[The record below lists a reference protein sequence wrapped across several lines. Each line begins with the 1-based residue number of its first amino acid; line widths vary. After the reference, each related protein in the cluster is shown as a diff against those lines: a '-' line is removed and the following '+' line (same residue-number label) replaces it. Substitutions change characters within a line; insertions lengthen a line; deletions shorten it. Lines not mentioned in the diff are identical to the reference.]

1 MLSCRRLQSL
11 PGKIESQAR
20 VHIAIVS
27 GLIFVEVAKPENEK
41 VAFVWSSRKVAKS
54 ESKVEGGLRGYDC
67 YKTGPILISGLSETD
82 AKGRQA

>member
-27 GLIFVEVAKPENEK
+27 GLIFVEVAKPKE

-54 ESKVEGGLRGYDC
+54 ESKVAGGLRGYDC
-67 YKTGPILISGLSETD
+67 YKTGPILIGGLSETD

>member
-1 MLSCRRLQSL
+1 VLSYRRLQSL
-11 PGKIESQAR
+11 PGKIESQARR

-27 GLIFVEVAKPENEK
+27 GLIFVEVAKPEK

-67 YKTGPILISGLSETD
+67 YKTGPILIGGLSETD

>member
-1 MLSCRRLQSL
+1 MLSYRRLQSL

-27 GLIFVEVAKPENEK
+27 GLIFVEVAKPEK
-41 VAFVWSSRKVAKS
+41 VACIWSSRKAAKS
-54 ESKVEGGLRGYDC
+54 ESKVEGGLRGYGC
-67 YKTGPILISGLSETD
+67 YKTGPILIGGLSETD